1 MLPPLLAPVRVIA
14 APLSSSSEPAPLN
27 EPENVVLAFPRRARR
42 VVLSAPRTTV
52 PPPDSALASTTAP
65 LPSAS
70 VAPAP
75 TLKAGLKA
83 DKLLVPPVIV
93 KVAAL
98 PTLNEKAG
106 APAVKSSVLIVA
118 AFEMVT
124 AVGAPLLVKVA
135 VPSGTVGE
143 ELQLVPVVMGG
154 ARGQCREDECT

>member
-1 MLPPLLAPVRVIA
+1 M
-14 APLSSSSEPAPLN
+14 
-27 EPENVVLAFPRRARR
+27 
-42 VVLSAPRTTV
+42 

-143 ELQLVPVVMGG
+143 ELQLVPVVHSPPGPSQVPSTAWAVPEANAVKMSVHEK
-154 ARGQCREDECT
+154 AEDSSA